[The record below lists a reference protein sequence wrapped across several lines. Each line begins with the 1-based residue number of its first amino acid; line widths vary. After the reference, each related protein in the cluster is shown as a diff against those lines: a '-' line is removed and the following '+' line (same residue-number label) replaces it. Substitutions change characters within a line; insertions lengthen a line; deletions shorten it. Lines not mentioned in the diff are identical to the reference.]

1 MIELL
6 STKTLCHLELAVLPE
21 AGTQK
26 DRSRFDVNTVRTG
39 RLCIARPS
47 GDHARA
53 VTVLVDSS
61 SPIEKFSILPCG
73 GSGHSRVVKVFAR
86 N

>member
-6 STKTLCHLELAVLPE
+6 STKTLCHLELAEVPE
-21 AGTQK
+21 AGTQN
-26 DRSRFDVNTVRTG
+26 DSSRFDVRTVRAG
-39 RLCIARPS
+39 RLCMARPG

-61 SPIEKFSILPCG
+61 SPTEKLSILPCG
-73 GSGHSRVVKVFAR
+73 GSGHSRVVNVFAR